1 MKLYMQCSLEKETL
15 VSMVTICLFTQGAR
29 VWLHEEEQY
38 LPSTVSSC
46 SGGVVVFATEY
57 GQVRP

>member
-1 MKLYMQCSLEKETL
+1 MQCSLEKDML
-15 VSMVTICLFTQGAR
+15 GAR
-29 VWLHEEEQY
+29 VWLREEEQY